1 MYLSELY
8 NILNID
14 FDYED
19 ILINN
24 IVTNSNE
31 VTKGDIFLCIN
42 SGYKYIDEA
51 IKNGCVGIIINE
63 DINVNYDIL
72 TIKVKD
78 TIKFLGLIASY
89 IRSKFKGTLIAIT
102 GSMGKTTTKELLGHI
117 LSKFDKTLISEG
129 SINNHIGIPSLL
141 LKLNNSY
148 KYVVLELGTNHIG
161 EIKYLTDI
169 TRPDISIIT
178 NIGYSHIGNFET
190 IENILKEK
198 LNIKY
203 KTLIVNGEDKYLK
216 DVNAI
221 KVYNNDYEYEPYIN
235 FYKMNYN
242 LVIKVLELLNYKYED
257 FKIYLDSFRNISSRM
272 NVISKNNK
280 VIIDDAYNASYDS
293 IMSGLKF
300 IKKYNRQ
307 IIVLSEMLEIGN
319 HNNMLYKNIFD
330 YIKNNYNDYIVL
342 TIGESIKEYSKL
354 HFDNLNDIA
363 NYLNNMNYYE
373 GDVIYI
379 KGSHSY
385 NLSSLIKD
393 IE

>member
-198 LNIKY
+198 
-203 KTLIVNGEDKYLK
+203 
-216 DVNAI
+216 
-221 KVYNNDYEYEPYIN
+221 PH
-235 FYKMNYN
+235 
-242 LVIKVLELLNYKYED
+242 VLGKREEEL
-257 FKIYLDSFRNISSRM
+257 
-272 NVISKNNK
+272 
-280 VIIDDAYNASYDS
+280 
-293 IMSGLKF
+293 
-300 IKKYNRQ
+300 
-307 IIVLSEMLEIGN
+307 
-319 HNNMLYKNIFD
+319 
-330 YIKNNYNDYIVL
+330 
-342 TIGESIKEYSKL
+342 
-354 HFDNLNDIA
+354 
-363 NYLNNMNYYE
+363 
-373 GDVIYI
+373 
-379 KGSHSY
+379 
-385 NLSSLIKD
+385 
-393 IE
+393 

>member
-8 NILNID
+8 NILNIN

-42 SGYKYIDEA
+42 SGYKYIDKA
-51 IKNGCVGIIINE
+51 IKNGCVAIIINE

-78 TIKFLGLIASY
+78 TIKSLGLIASY

-129 SINNHIGIPSLL
+129 SINNHIGIPNLL

-190 IENILKEK
+190 IDNILKEK

-242 LVIKVLELLNYKYED
+242 LVIKVLELLNYNYED

-307 IIVLSEMLEIGN
+307 IIVLSEILEIGN
-319 HNNMLYKNIFD
+319 YNNMLYKNIFD

-342 TIGESIKEYSKL
+342 TIGESLKEYNKL